1 MPSNQ
6 KTYYH
11 VNEQDYARFR
21 SELRVKG
28 WVPPSG
34 HSGLLQGGTPKSGGL
49 LLGDLHFDEKEETV
63 SLRLR
68 NVPSNETYDSIF
80 NSVWKSL
87 STCSDRASEN
97 P

>member
-6 KTYYH
+6 KTFFH

-21 SELRVKG
+21 GELRVKG

-34 HSGLLQGGTPKSGGL
+34 NSGLLQGGGAKNGL
-49 LLGDLHFDEKEETV
+49 LLGDLHFDEKEETI

-68 NVPSNETYDSIF
+68 NVPHDETYDSVF
-80 NSVWKSL
+80 GQFWKSL
-87 STCSDRASEN
+87 SMCSDRASEN